1 MNACKKKLG
10 KTWKKPE
17 TRPLNNLKTPKP
29 EKNQIN
35 PDWKPYVRGRN
46 NDREKFKNVK
56 FGLLVKNTC
65 FFKKKYKP

>member
-1 MNACKKKLG
+1 MYVKRNKKTRK
-10 KTWKKPE
+10 KTRL